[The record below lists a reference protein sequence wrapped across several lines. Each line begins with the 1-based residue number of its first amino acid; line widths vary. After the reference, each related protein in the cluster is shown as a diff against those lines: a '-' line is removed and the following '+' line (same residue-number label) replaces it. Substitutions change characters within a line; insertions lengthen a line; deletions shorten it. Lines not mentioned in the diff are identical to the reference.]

1 MIMQSFNYKKI
12 MKKIVLYC
20 LITLT
25 ILLSSCNTNE
35 VHTHA
40 FGEWETVKEANC
52 TEDGQRVRT
61 CSCGES
67 ETEVITAI
75 GHIYKYTEYKD
86 ENENLVNV
94 AICERE
100 SCEERRIVTDKERLI
115 GEWRNAAG
123 VYEGDI
129 EITVK
134 GFIHQ
139 IALSYWPELVLTIS
153 EDNIYFFSQQY
164 LYEVQLV
171 SNYNYSFDYM
181 LLGNSDKIINGE
193 KVSDIIEKIQACE
206 TGYLLQTKT
215 GQGPD
220 SGFRI
225 FIVRV
230 ENYYYFSLIDNY
242 SNNPVYHIYYT
253 DFSEVSE

>member
-1 MIMQSFNYKKI
+1 
-12 MKKIVLYC
+12 MKKIISLLLVMVLTMPGLAGC
-20 LITLT
+20 G
-25 ILLSSCNTNE
+25 ILEKLCSHTFDELETLSSKP
-35 VHTHA
+35 A
-40 FGEWETVKEANC
+40 
-52 TEDGQRVRT
+52 T
-61 CSCGES
+61 CSESGLTEGKKCALCGKIIIEQEELS
-67 ETEVITAI
+67 PL
-75 GHIYKYTEYKD
+75 GHIYEYTSEFD
-86 ENENLVNV
+86 EEGNRVNV

-100 SCEERRIVTDKERLI
+100 NCTERKIFTDKERLI